1 MLEAA
6 EKAREE
12 TRVTLS
18 AQERR
23 IRGEVAAKAAKDA
36 KRRDKQLREAKA
48 EAESAGEATRKD
60 IDKLRGLHARRVKR
74 LEALLKEEGDNL
86 ADARREIASCKAAM
100 AGDAAEFQRWTEN
113 HRNESTKLLKELA
126 VIQKKVDRAVA
137 TEAQARE
144 REGLAMGRLRKVMEG
159 AEVKRQLREALAEL
173 ESDRNAQ
180 ARRARANLK
189 LQRAAEIAQQEVAM
203 VESERARWYEERR
216 SMETAMERLTRL
228 VYGTT
233 ATAPCGNTSGDGN
246 ASAAAAGGKST
257 GKKAPI
263 GFPWKPPG
271 GIASRGHGSNGGS
284 SGTTTTRAVCSP
296 IGINAF
302 RERASASVRGVEGS
316 SRKTASGGQGGRR
329 TG

>member
-1 MLEAA
+1 
-6 EKAREE
+6 
-12 TRVTLS
+12 
-18 AQERR
+18 
-23 IRGEVAAKAAKDA
+23 
-36 KRRDKQLREAKA
+36 
-48 EAESAGEATRKD
+48 
-60 IDKLRGLHARRVKR
+60 
-74 LEALLKEEGDNL
+74 
-86 ADARREIASCKAAM
+86 M

-113 HRNESTKLLKELA
+113 HRDESTKLLKELA

-144 REGLAMGRLRKVMEG
+144 REGLAMGRLRKVMEEARLERAEG

-180 ARRARANLK
+180 ARRARANLQ

-233 ATAPCGNTSGDGN
+233 AAAPGGNTSGDGN
-246 ASAAAAGGKST
+246 SSAAAAAGKST
-257 GKKAPI
+257 GKKAPT

-284 SGTTTTRAVCSP
+284 SGTTATRAACSP
-296 IGINAF
+296 IGVNAF
-302 RERASASVRGVEGS
+302 RERASATARGVEGS
-316 SRKTASGGQGGRR
+316 SRKAASGVPGGRR